1 MEDGKTEK
9 KIMYDASPFRPINL
23 FTYKCQNTFHTE
35 PLHSLLEDDEKFG
48 FIIMDGNGTLFGTLQ
63 GNNKEVLQ
71 RMSVQLP
78 KKHGRGGQSAMRFAR
93 QRVEKRDAYIS
104 KICELSV
111 HHFITEDRP
120 NVKGLVLAGAASFKN
135 ELNNCDKFDKR
146 LGAIVKGV
154 FDVSYGQDNG
164 FSQAI
169 TLAADCLADVKFV
182 QEKKIIGKFYDEIAQ
197 DTGNVVFGVDDTLKA
212 MEMGALDKM
221 ILFEEIEV

>member
-1 MEDGKTEK
+1 MQTAITSTKEKLKLYKNTPENGLYIFCGVILMEDGKTEK
-9 KIMYDASPFRPINL
+9 KIIYNNEPFRPINL

-93 QRVEKRDAYIS
+93 QRVEKRDAYLS

-111 HHFITEDRP
+111 HHFITDDKP

-135 ELNNCDKFDKR
+135 ELNGSEKFDKR
-146 LGAIVKGV
+146 L
-154 FDVSYGQDNG
+154 
-164 FSQAI
+164 
-169 TLAADCLADVKFV
+169 
-182 QEKKIIGKFYDEIAQ
+182 
-197 DTGNVVFGVDDTLKA
+197 
-212 MEMGALDKM
+212 
-221 ILFEEIEV
+221 

>member
-9 KIMYDASPFRPINL
+9 KIMYDASPFRAINL

-63 GNNKEVLQ
+63 GSAKEVLQ

-93 QRVEKRDAYIS
+93 QRVEKREAYIG

-111 HHFITEDRP
+111 HHFITDEVP

-135 ELNNCDKFDKR
+135 ELNGAERFDKR
-146 LGAIVKGV
+146 LSKTVLGT

-164 FSQAI
+164 FS
-169 TLAADCLADVKFV
+169 
-182 QEKKIIGKFYDEIAQ
+182 
-197 DTGNVVFGVDDTLKA
+197 
-212 MEMGALDKM
+212 
-221 ILFEEIEV
+221 